1 MPHSQPLEEKLDLS
15 GEIADSNI
23 DSLKQVQIRLLVA
36 CPRSGSTLFM
46 RIFRELPRCAVTSR
60 LILQGNYHESG
71 DESLAPVKPNYS
83 IFSHPEAHPVYQ
95 EAISQDCTTLITKEE
110 LEHEYFEGECDF
122 NIFPNKAAY
131 DLTRPAFLVRDPV
144 RVFDSW
150 KKMGWGDLNSFF
162 ICYRGLFKMLKA
174 SPNPKSI
181 IYEQLVSDPG
191 RTVASLAEYWNIL
204 FDEDCLEFKKPFGDF
219 IFKDDREQSIYQGAA
234 PEGLFDRVKS
244 HNHIKDFGSHG
255 LLSALEIEHIE
266 TEVGSLYLEVF
277 GSKLDS
283 IRMMLSA
290 KTWFGFDLDDTLHE
304 FRKASGHASSSV
316 FKAIAEKTPYVTTD
330 ELASTYRGILRSK
343 TTGAFTD
350 GRTSEEYRRERFSH
364 LLQAH
369 GSEPTEACLESLTAI
384 YRDSLR
390 EALRLKAGSRQLLER
405 LKSLDKK
412 VIVVTEGPQDAQEW
426 TISELG
432 LQQYIDIL
440 ITTNEVGKSKVDGLF
455 DIVLDKYNIAAS
467 DIVYVGDNEQRDVAP
482 AHLAGIMTVLYDE
495 KSSCRFDDPQSFR
508 INSLPKLGYLV
519 S

>member
-1 MPHSQPLEEKLDLS
+1 M
-15 GEIADSNI
+15 
-23 DSLKQVQIRLLVA
+23 
-36 CPRSGSTLFM
+36 
-46 RIFRELPRCAVTSR
+46 
-60 LILQGNYHESG
+60 
-71 DESLAPVKPNYS
+71 
-83 IFSHPEAHPVYQ
+83 
-95 EAISQDCTTLITKEE
+95 
-110 LEHEYFEGECDF
+110 
-122 NIFPNKAAY
+122 
-131 DLTRPAFLVRDPV
+131 
-144 RVFDSW
+144 
-150 KKMGWGDLNSFF
+150 
-162 ICYRGLFKMLKA
+162 
-174 SPNPKSI
+174 
-181 IYEQLVSDPG
+181 
-191 RTVASLAEYWNIL
+191 
-204 FDEDCLEFKKPFGDF
+204 
-219 IFKDDREQSIYQGAA
+219 
-234 PEGLFDRVKS
+234 S

-283 IRMMLSA
+283 IRIMLSA
-290 KTWFGFDLDDTLHE
+290 KTWLGFDLDDTLHE

-316 FKAIAEKTPYVTTD
+316 FKAIAEKTPNVTTD

-405 LKSLDKK
+405 LKSLGKK

-426 TISELG
+426 TIAELG

-482 AHLAGIMTVLYDE
+482 AQLAGIMTVLYDE

-519 S
+519 G